1 MSYIYLII
9 LTIFLYIVLDF
20 VIKKYVYIRDTGKRK
35 ATLLHLKSVAFALIL
50 NFSLELLGFHNKW
63 MIDFVIGIS
72 AMAVLYNL
80 GTWYI
85 FRKYATVKDSNKHIK
100 ESDEIYKD
108 LLVYIKNNDITGEFT
123 YEKKRYE
130 YKSEKIY
137 ELLVTH
143 KSNKETRLYDM
154 FYVLV
159 LFFAALLYL
168 AVILDGIIV
177 KDSMAYGVILLF
189 GAAFILPYLQDI
201 KHTIRFARNPHLS
214 FDSYVSFWING
225 KELFGKI
232 IDMNTYEIILFRR
245 FSKDYVTISHA
256 EIKTFSTYESGK
268 RFKKLY
274 IVSKEIKYSLEE
286 NFSVWIEEF
295 NEKNDDCLDLK
306 SLEIFFTTEDDDHGL
321 ELNIFVKQDFL
332 ETYTLIVKKIEDFI
346 QRKADENKW
355 SLETPKR
362 HDIKIIS
369 DENETKINKI
379 KGGGIPN

>member
-1 MSYIYLII
+1 MNYVYFIV
-9 LTIFLYIVLDF
+9 LTIGLYFVLNYT
-20 VIKKYVYIRDTGKRK
+20 VQKYVYIRDTGKRN
-35 ATLLHLKSVAFALIL
+35 ATLLHLKSVTFALVL

-85 FRKYATVKDSNKHIK
+85 FKKYATEKISNRHIK
-100 ESDEIYKD
+100 DTEDIYKD
-108 LLVYIKNNDITGEFT
+108 LLTHISDKKIEGEFT
-123 YEKKRYE
+123 FDKKKYE
-130 YKSEKIY
+130 YKSDKIY
-137 ELLVTH
+137 ELVTTH

-177 KDSMAYGVILLF
+177 KDSMAYGVIILF

-214 FDSYVSFWING
+214 FDSYVSFWVNG

-232 IDMNTYEIILFRR
+232 IDMNTYEIMLFRR
-245 FSKDYVTISHA
+245 FPKDYVTISHG

-274 IVSKEIKYSLEE
+274 IVSKEIKYSLEKQIPLWLKD
-286 NFSVWIEEF
+286 F
-295 NEKNDDCLDLK
+295 NDDNGKCLDLD
-306 SLEIFFTTEDDDHGL
+306 SLELFFTTEDDDHGL
-321 ELNIFVKQDFL
+321 ELNIFINQDFL
-332 ETYTLIVKKIEDFI
+332 ENYTLITKKIEDFI
-346 QRKADENKW
+346 QRKSDKNNW

-362 HDIKIIS
+362 HDIKLIS
-369 DENETKINKI
+369 EI
-379 KGGGIPN
+379 KTN

>member
-1 MSYIYLII
+1 MSYVYLIL
-9 LTIFLYIVLDF
+9 LTIIAYFILSF
-20 VIKKYVYIRDTGKRK
+20 VVKKYVYIRDTAKRN
-35 ATLLHLKSVAFALIL
+35 ATLLHLKSVGFALVL
-50 NFSLELLGFHNKW
+50 NFALELVGFHNKW

-72 AMAVLYNL
+72 SMAVLYNL

-85 FRKYATVKDSNKHIK
+85 FRKYATEKDSNKHIK
-100 ESDEIYKD
+100 ESDEIFKD
-108 LLVYIKNNDITGEFT
+108 LSLYINSKNISGEFI

-130 YKSEKIY
+130 YKSDKIY

-225 KELFGKI
+225 KEIFGKI
-232 IDMNTYEIILFRR
+232 IDMNTYEIMLFRR

-274 IVSKEIKYSLEE
+274 IVSKEIKYSLEKE
-286 NFSVWIEEF
+286 IPKWIKEF
-295 NEKNDDCLDLK
+295 NEQNDECIDLK

-321 ELNIFVKQDFL
+321 ELNIFIVQDFL
-332 ETYTLIVKKIEDFI
+332 ETYKLVTKKIEDFI
-346 QRKADENKW
+346 QRKADENNW

-362 HDIKIIS
+362 HDIKIMS
-369 DENETKINKI
+369 ETKIN
-379 KGGGIPN
+379 